1 MQRKF
6 IDVIPALWADRIGGA
21 PQDPA
26 PENEKRAKESLH
38 LQTVDRRQS
47 MSRPQWSKWRLG
59 LQLPYIDGTGQVL
72 DAIEQAGI
80 SDNTVVVWSSDNP
93 AGRSTSM
100 GGSNG
105 PWRGHFGSG
114 FEGGMRAP
122 AIVRWPGRVK
132 AGSVSAEI
140 LSAVDWMPTLAS
152 LAGERPGAHR
162 PPHRRSRC
170 VGVPAR
176 AELDDRTRSCHLL

>member
-1 MQRKF
+1 
-6 IDVIPALWADRIGGA
+6 
-21 PQDPA
+21 
-26 PENEKRAKESLH
+26 
-38 LQTVDRRQS
+38 
-47 MSRPQWSKWRLG
+47 MSRPQWSKRRLG

-170 VGVPAR
+170 VGVSAR

>member
-1 MQRKF
+1 VAGYYHAFTLRGLN
-6 IDVIPALWADRIGGA
+6 ALT
-21 PQDPA
+21 
-26 PENEKRAKESLH
+26 NTL
-38 LQTVDRRQS
+38 
-47 MSRPQWSKWRLG
+47 
-59 LQLPYIDGTGQVL
+59 LQLPCIDGTGQVL

-152 LAGERPGAHR
+152 LAGESGRVPTDRPID
-162 PPHRRSRC
+162 
-170 VGVPAR
+170 GVDAS
-176 AELDDRTRSCHLL
+176 AFLLGQSSTTGRDHVIYYDSDAAVMSVKWKNMNT